1 MSSRKGEAKQLRR
14 AVKYL
19 IEKSDVDDMVKIY
32 SKIAELPLRNRS
44 MVCFNC
50 SACKGF
56 CENHLGTTCEQAL
69 HNWAWNNNSGYGG
82 ERG

>member
-1 MSSRKGEAKQLRR
+1 MSSRKSEAKQLKR

-44 MVCFNC
+44 MICFNC
-50 SACKGF
+50 PARKD
-56 CENHLGTTCEQAL
+56 CENRSGATCEQVL
-69 HNWAWNNNSGYGG
+69 DNWAWNNNFDRGG